1 MLLKMKIEY
10 RIFEDLHLTKILKNN
25 QLIML

>member
-10 RIFEDLHLTKILKNN
+10 RIFEDLYLTKILKNN